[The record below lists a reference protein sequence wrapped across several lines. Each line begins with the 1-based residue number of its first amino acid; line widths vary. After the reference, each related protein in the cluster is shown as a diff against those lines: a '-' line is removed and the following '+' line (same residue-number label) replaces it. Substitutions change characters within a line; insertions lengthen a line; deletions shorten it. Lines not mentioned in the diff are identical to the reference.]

1 MYYIDMNISRTHI
14 LMLAI
19 ISIFTGIIA
28 PSVASESIFVPYAM
42 TNMQYI
48 SYVILFVSGFLFVF
62 SAFRF
67 KKISI
72 FLASTLI
79 LLIVSLSIMTIIW
92 LVKDF
97 SWIILQNFSWWWI
110 FLTIGLFLLIFA
122 FIKEEDED
130 FGEFSSF
137 FEKIIGIV
145 GFLILAILTAFVIFV
160 AESNYAKSNKISS
173 NFDNFFEQNQIS
185 NFQNSIISPG
195 FDKIENFS
203 FSRSNNFLSFVTTKN
218 NQKIFYPWKIDI
230 SNSGNIIETTNFNW
244 KNYIL
249 YENWEIF
256 EKNNFV
262 GKSLKNSIKDFIL
275 AENENN
281 SKILI
286 AENNEKI
293 IENLDKNSEIFYYNK
308 NNSSLYYRQKTPN
321 WYAIF
326 KNWEKISDEYF
337 GILRF
342 LVSEN
347 ENLTLVIENENNEKF
362 ITKNDTIIH
371 KINSNYIN
379 WSLQIN
385 ESNSIYKIKNE
396 DSSYWL
402 VVNWVILDRKLD
414 EIREIFLE
422 KNSSGYS
429 FFGKPQGEKYYCFF
443 TRYKGNLCGLSGY
456 MNPEFEAD
464 GSGVIFAGLRNWK
477 WSIYRNITEFIKD
490 LNYTKNNNFYSD
502 YFFFDTT
509 NPRYFLIVSKDNEKY
524 TFNKMWKIL
533 EKNFLDFDI
542 ESVNFDYNGKILALA
557 QDLDEKWKII
567 EIQ

>member
-1 MYYIDMNISRTHI
+1 MYYIDMNISRAHI

-28 PSVASESIFVPYAM
+28 PSVASESLSSPYAM
-42 TNMQYI
+42 TNMQYV
-48 SYVILFVSGFLFVF
+48 SYAILIISGFLFIF

-67 KKISI
+67 KKISL
-72 FLASTLI
+72 FLSSSLI
-79 LLIVSLSIMTIIW
+79 LLIISLAIMTITW
-92 LVKDF
+92 LVKNF
-97 SWIILQNFSWWWI
+97 SGIILQYFSWWWI
-110 FLTIGLFLLIFA
+110 FLLIGLFLLIIA
-122 FIKEEDED
+122 LIKEDKEELS
-130 FGEFSSF
+130 EISSF
-137 FEKIIGIV
+137 FEKIIWITW
-145 GFLILAILTAFVIFV
+145 FLILAILTTFIIFV
-160 AESNYAKSNKISS
+160 SELNYSKSNKISS
-173 NFDNFFEQNQIS
+173 NFDNFFEQNEIS
-185 NFQNSIISPG
+185 SFQNSVISPG

-203 FSRSNNFLSFVTTKN
+203 FSRSNNFLSFITQKD
-218 NQKIFYPWKIDI
+218 NQKIFYPWKINI
-230 SNSGNIIETTNFNW
+230 SNSGNIIETTNLNG

-275 AENENN
+275 VENENN

-293 IENLDKNSEIFYYNK
+293 IENLDEKIDIMTYQKSS
-308 NNSSLYYRQKTPN
+308 SSLFYRQKTPN

-342 LVSEN
+342 LAGENGDLTIVTEN
-347 ENLTLVIENENNEKF
+347 ENGEKF
-362 ITKNDTIIH
+362 IVRNNSVIH
-371 KINSNYIN
+371 KINPAYIGG
-379 WSLQIN
+379 SLKIN
-385 ESNSIYKIKNE
+385 DSNSLYVIKND
-396 DSSYWL
+396 DSSYSL
-402 VVNWVILDRKLD
+402 VMNWVIVDRKLD

-422 KNSSGYS
+422 KNSSWYS
-429 FFGKPQGEKYYCFF
+429 FFGKPQGENHYCFF

-464 GSGVIFAGLRNWK
+464 GSGVIFAWLRAGK
-477 WSIYRNITEFIKD
+477 WAIYRNITEFIKD
-490 LNYTKNNNFYSD
+490 LNYQKTNNYFSD

-509 NPRYFLIVSKDNEKY
+509 NPRYFLIVSKNDGKY

-533 EKNFLDFDI
+533 EKNWLDFDVRSI
-542 ESVNFDYNGKILALA
+542 NFGYDGQVTILA
-557 QDLDEKWKII
+557 QDEDEKWKII
-567 EIQ
+567 EIK